1 MAERQRLA
9 LTRDLSPA
17 ITQCELV
24 HLERIPID
32 YDRAVAQHERYIELL
47 TDLGYSV
54 ARLPAEPDLPDAVF
68 VEDTAVV
75 LDEIAV
81 ITRPGAESRR
91 PETAKV
97 EEALRL
103 WRDIATITEPGTLD
117 GGDVLRI
124 GHTLFVGLSSR
135 TNAEGARQLASFVG
149 KFGYAVKAVEVDG
162 CLHLKTAI
170 TAINDRLV
178 LVNPSWCDPNDFGS
192 IQAIAVDP
200 SEPFAAN
207 VVRLDDS
214 VIIGA
219 SYPRTIQRLREHGV
233 LVHAVDMSELAKAE
247 GAVTCCSIL
256 FSA

>member
-1 MAERQRLA
+1 MAEPQRLA

-17 ITQCELV
+17 ITRCELV
-24 HLERIPID
+24 HLDRTPID
-32 YDRAVAQHERYIELL
+32 YDRAVAQHERYVELL
-47 TDLGYSV
+47 TDLGHSV
-54 ARLPAEPDLPDAVF
+54 ARLPAEAELPDAVF

-91 PETAKV
+91 GETRTV

-103 WRDIATITEPGTLD
+103 WRTIASITEPGTLD

-124 GHTLFVGLSSR
+124 GNTLFVGLSSR
-135 TNAEGARQLASFVG
+135 SNAEGARQLAGLVG
-149 KFGYAVKAVEVDG
+149 PFGYAVKAVEVDG

-170 TAINDRLV
+170 TAINDGLV
-178 LVNPSWCDPNDFGS
+178 LVNPSWCDPNDFGTVR
-192 IQAIAVDP
+192 AIAVDP
-200 SEPFAAN
+200 GEPFAAN

-233 LVHAVDMSELAKAE
+233 LVHTIDMSELAKAE
-247 GAVTCCSIL
+247 GAVTCCSLI
-256 FSA
+256 FNA

>member
-17 ITQCELV
+17 ITRCELV
-24 HLERIPID
+24 HLERSPID
-32 YDRAVAQHERYIELL
+32 FDRAVAQHERYIELL
-47 TDLGYSV
+47 TDLGYAVS
-54 ARLPAEPDLPDAVF
+54 RLPAEPEMPDAVF

-91 PETAKV
+91 GETAKV

-117 GGDVLRI
+117 GGDVLKI
-124 GHTLFVGLSSR
+124 GNTLFVGLSSR
-135 TNAEGARQLASFVG
+135 SNAEGARQLAGFVG
-149 KFGYAVKAVEVDG
+149 PFGYAVKAVEVDG

-170 TAINDRLV
+170 TAINDGLV
-178 LVNPSWCDPNDFGS
+178 LVNPSWCDPSDFGTVR
-192 IQAIAVDP
+192 AIAVDP
-200 SEPFAAN
+200 GEPFAAN
-207 VVRLDDS
+207 VVRLSDS

-219 SYPRTIQRLREHGV
+219 SYPRTIQRLREQNI
-233 LVHAVDMSELAKAE
+233 LVHPVDLSELAKAE
-247 GAVTCCSIL
+247 GAVTCCSII
-256 FSA
+256 FTA